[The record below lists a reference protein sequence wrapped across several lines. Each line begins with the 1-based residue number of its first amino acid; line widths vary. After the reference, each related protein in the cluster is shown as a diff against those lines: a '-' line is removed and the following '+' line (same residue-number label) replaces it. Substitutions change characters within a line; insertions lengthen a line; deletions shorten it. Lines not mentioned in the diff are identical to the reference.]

1 MDVLKELSQRR
12 MLGVNLSFRRYL
24 YEKINWNDRFIGIVG
39 ARGVGKTTL
48 LLQRLKELNNRD
60 ALFVSLDS
68 LYFSE
73 NKLIDFAESFYR
85 EGGRYLFLDE
95 VHKYPNWSQE
105 LKNIYDFLPELKVV
119 FTSSS
124 ALEIYKG
131 QYDLSRRVISYVLQG
146 LSFREF
152 LELKHGIRVLV
163 LKFQDILENK
173 SLTTNELLDN
183 FRPYKYLG
191 DYLNSGYYPFFME
204 GEESYHRKLLNA
216 INLVLET
223 DLPAANHIDYYAVI
237 KLKKLLYIISRIVP
251 YTPNISEL
259 ARQTGTTRDTLLKYL
274 SLLHNA
280 HIIRW
285 LSSDAFGINF
295 LNKPDKIY
303 LENTNIAAA
312 LNFENQTME
321 KGHLRETFVMN
332 QLSVTHQVTYPKEGD
347 FMVDGRWLLE
357 VGGRSKSL
365 KQIKGKPD
373 AFIVSDEIEY
383 RAGQKIPLWLFG
395 LLY

>member
-1 MDVLKELSQRR
+1 MDMLRELSQRR
-12 MLGVNLSFRRYL
+12 VLGVNSSFKRYL

-48 LLQRLKELNNRD
+48 LLQRLKGLNDRD

-131 QYDLSRRVISYVLQG
+131 QFDLSRRVISYVLQG

-152 LELKHGIRVLV
+152 LALKHGKKVPVFKL
-163 LKFQDILENK
+163 QDILEDK
-173 SLTTNELLDN
+173 SLSVNELLDN
-183 FRPYKYLG
+183 FKPYKYLG
-191 DYLNSGYYPFFME
+191 DYLNSGYYPFFLE
-204 GEESYHRKLLNA
+204 GEENYHRKLLNA

-251 YTPNISEL
+251 YTPNVSQLSGQI
-259 ARQTGTTRDTLLKYL
+259 GTTRDTLLKYL

-303 LENTNIAAA
+303 LENTNIGAA
-312 LNFENQTME
+312 LNFEGQSME
-321 KGHLRETFVMN
+321 KGHLRETFVLN
-332 QLSVTHQVTYPKEGD
+332 QLSVSHQVTYPKEGD

-357 VGGRSKSL
+357 VGGRSKGL

-383 RAGQKIPLWLFG
+383 RAGQKIPLWMLG

>member
-1 MDVLKELSQRR
+1 MEKLKELSQRR
-12 MLGVNLSFRRYL
+12 VMGVQSGFRRYL
-24 YEKINWNDRFIGIVG
+24 YEKINWADRFIGIVG
-39 ARGVGKTTL
+39 ARGVGKTTM
-48 LLQRLKELNNRD
+48 LLQRMKELNASD

-73 NKLIDFAESFYR
+73 NKLLDLAENFHR

-105 LKNIYDFLPELKVV
+105 LKNIYDFLPGLQVA

-131 QYDLSRRVISYVLQG
+131 QYDLSRRVLTYPLQG
-146 LSFREF
+146 LSFREY
-152 LELKHGIRVLV
+152 LEMKHGIQLPV
-163 LKFQDILENK
+163 LKLQTILEDQSFNF
-173 SLTTNELLDN
+173 SGLLED
-183 FRPYKYLG
+183 FRPYKYLA
-191 DYLNSGYYPFFME
+191 DYLEAGYYPFFLE
-204 GEESYHRKLLNA
+204 GEEGYYQRL
-216 INLVLET
+216 INIVHLVLET
-223 DLPAANHIDYYAVI
+223 DLPAANQIDYYAVI
-237 KLKKLLYIISRIVP
+237 KLKKLLYIISRIAP

-259 ARQTGTTRDTLLKYL
+259 ARQADTTRDTLLKYL

-280 HIIRW
+280 NIIRW

-303 LENTNIAAA
+303 LENTNLASA
-312 LNFENQTME
+312 LNFEHKPME
-321 KGHLRETFVMN
+321 KGHLRETFVLN
-332 QLSVTHQVTYPKEGD
+332 QLSVAHKVTYPKTGD
-347 FMVDGRWLLE
+347 FLVDERWLLE
-357 VGGRSKSL
+357 VGGRAKAL
-365 KQIKGKPD
+365 KQIKDTPD
-373 AFIVSDEIEY
+373 SFIVSDELEF

>member
-152 LELKHGIRVLV
+152 LELKHGIRVPV
-163 LKFQDILENK
+163 LKFQDILENS
-173 SLTTNELLDN
+173 SLTANELLDN

-251 YTPNISEL
+251 YTPNVSEL